1 MNKADSAIAK
11 PDITLRRIR
20 QTDLASVVALDTRV
34 TGHAKPEYWN
44 DMYERFA
51 SRRADQRFFLVA
63 EGDGK
68 LHGYMAGEVRAW
80 EFGSE
85 PCGWI
90 FGFAVDPDSRL
101 RGIGEALFQGIADE
115 FRRVGITTMRT
126 MVPRSS
132 TLPMAFFRS
141 EGMVAGP
148 YIQLELDLEH

>member
-80 EFGSE
+80 DYVQE
-85 PCGWI
+85 
-90 FGFAVDPDSRL
+90 D
-101 RGIGEALFQGIADE
+101 
-115 FRRVGITTMRT
+115 
-126 MVPRSS
+126 
-132 TLPMAFFRS
+132 
-141 EGMVAGP
+141 
-148 YIQLELDLEH
+148 